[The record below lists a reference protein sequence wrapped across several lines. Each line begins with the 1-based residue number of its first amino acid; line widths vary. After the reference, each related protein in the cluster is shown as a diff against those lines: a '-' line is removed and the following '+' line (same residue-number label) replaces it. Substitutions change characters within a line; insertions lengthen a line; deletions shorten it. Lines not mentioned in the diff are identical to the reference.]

1 MTLLQYWVF
10 SFWTSLITHNVR
22 ILSILFL
29 LILFCYLFSTPMF
42 FLHCIIK
49 ILSKMK
55 KILSELMNRLLYNTS
70 ADKIENG
77 TGNIKSIFLFDEI
90 DDTSSLIIQYQDV
103 YSLCCGIFWKWYVNQ
118 RPFPTN
124 CPFFFLR
131 VFYLS
136 TSSLFN
142 FNLSTLPLLINF
154 IITYHTW
161 FHSLSSLESSD
172 IILCPSF

>member
-22 ILSILFL
+22 ILSILFIF
-29 LILFCYLFSTPMF
+29 ILFCYLFSTPMF

-49 ILSKMK
+49 ILSKISFK
-55 KILSELMNRLLYNTS
+55 RILSELMNRLHCNTS

-103 YSLCCGIFWKWYVNQ
+103 YSLCWGVFWKWYVNQ

-124 CPFFFLR
+124 CPFF
-131 VFYLS
+131 S
-136 TSSLFN
+136 SSLFN

-161 FHSLSSLESSD
+161 FPSLSSLESSD

>member
-1 MTLLQYWVF
+1 MTLLQYWMF
-10 SFWTSLITHNVR
+10 SFWTSLITHNVH
-22 ILSILFL
+22 ILSILFIF
-29 LILFCYLFSTPMF
+29 ILFCYLFSTPMF

-49 ILSKMK
+49 ILSKISFK
-55 KILSELMNRLLYNTS
+55 RILSELMNRLHCNTS

-103 YSLCCGIFWKWYVNQ
+103 YSLCWGVFWKWYVNQ

-124 CPFFFLR
+124 CPFF
-131 VFYLS
+131 S
-136 TSSLFN
+136 SSLFN

-161 FHSLSSLESSD
+161 FPSLSSLESSD

>member
-22 ILSILFL
+22 ILSILFIF
-29 LILFCYLFSTPMF
+29 ILFCYLFSTPMF

-55 KILSELMNRLLYNTS
+55 KILSELMNRLHCNTS

-103 YSLCCGIFWKWYVNQ
+103 YSLCWGVFWKWYVNQ

-124 CPFFFLR
+124 CLFF
-131 VFYLS
+131 S
-136 TSSLFN
+136 SSLFN

-161 FHSLSSLESSD
+161 FPSLSSLESSN